1 VSTPHPP
8 GCDTDAAA
16 YALGALTADEA
27 ATFET
32 HLAGC
37 VVCRDELAAF
47 EQTVGVLALG
57 APQTPAPNRLRRHVM
72 SAVRADVAAQ
82 AQRVAPAARP
92 RFSFPRPVLGRPA
105 IGLACAAVVALAA
118 AGGIQLFSSGTT
130 TRVYKAD
137 ARTHGTYAALRVT
150 GSHADLVVD
159 HLAPPSIGNIYEVWL
174 QRGTRTL
181 PTKALFSVNS
191 DGQGDVDVPGSLK
204 GVSHV
209 LVTQEPD
216 GGSNTPTLPVLIDA
230 ALSHS

>member
-1 VSTPHPP
+1 VSTPHTP

-57 APQTPAPNRLRRHVM
+57 VEQTAAPKRLRRHVM
-72 SAVRADVAAQ
+72 SDVRADAAR
-82 AQRVAPAARP
+82 AQPTRARP
-92 RFSFPRPVLGRPA
+92 RFMLARPVLARPA
-105 IGLACAAVVALAA
+105 IGLVCAAVIALAV
-118 AGGIQLFSSGTT
+118 AGGIHIFSSGGTT
-130 TRVYKAD
+130 TRIYRAEVS
-137 ARTHGTYAALRVT
+137 THGTYAALRVT

-159 HLAPPSIGNIYEVWL
+159 HLAQPRPGNIYEVWL
-174 QRGTRTL
+174 QRGTKTL

-191 DGQGDVDVPGSLK
+191 AGQGDVGVPGNLE

-209 LVTQEPD
+209 LVTQERD

-230 ALSHS
+230 SLSHS